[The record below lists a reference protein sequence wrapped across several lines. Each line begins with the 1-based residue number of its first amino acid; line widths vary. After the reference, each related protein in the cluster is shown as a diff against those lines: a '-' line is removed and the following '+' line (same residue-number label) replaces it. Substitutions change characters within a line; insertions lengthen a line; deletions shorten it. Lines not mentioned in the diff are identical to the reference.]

1 MSRQVAVPPVKR
13 ATAVRWWLPLLA
25 IVVAGLL
32 VFVAG
37 CARLPISQAIE
48 SRPWPTTAR
57 LPALAEVVQ
66 SADGYALG
74 TVEQTRE
81 DALYDSRC
89 GLVNA
94 VLGRCDG
101 TRAHRLS
108 IRIDDG
114 VRRPL
119 LLWVFVPAK
128 DTLVLPVGTR
138 AVFVWEMTWVKRL
151 WQCDERN
158 GTSHYCESD
167 ELPVVRS
174 LDHVVAPADSALVSF
189 LFAEKRQ

>member
-1 MSRQVAVPPVKR
+1 MSRPPVP
-13 ATAVRWWLPLLA
+13 RWW
-25 IVVAGLL
+25 VVAGALAAGWLL

-37 CARLPISQAIE
+37 CARLPISHAIE

-57 LPALAEVVQ
+57 LSALAEVVR
-66 SADGYALG
+66 SADGYTLG

-89 GLVNA
+89 GLLNA

-108 IRIDDG
+108 IRTDDG

-151 WQCDERN
+151 WQCSERE
-158 GTSHYCESD
+158 GTSSYCEMD
-167 ELPVVRS
+167 ELPVVLS
-174 LDHVVAPADSALVSF
+174 LDHVVAPGDSALVTF
-189 LFAEKRQ
+189 LFAEKRK